1 MQADAENR
9 AMYLESTSSENN
21 IFYGK
26 LGFELKRDITLKRGR
41 SPVVLYIM
49 VREPR
54 VGCLIRI
61 ADSQD
66 TAGKIKA

>member
-1 MQADAENR
+1 
-9 AMYLESTSSENN
+9 MYLESTSLENN

-26 LGFELKRDITLKRGR
+26 LGFELKKDITLKRGR

-54 VGCLIRI
+54 AGWLIRI
-61 ADSQD
+61 ADFQD
-66 TAGKIKA
+66 AVGAIKA